1 MENFLETIL
10 SWPTWKRGLAWV
22 ASLAL
27 IVGGAWYLILGD
39 LQAELVA
46 AVVERDELVSKIQV
60 EERLSLELPRAK
72 QEVAE
77 LDRQL
82 KELMKE
88 LPDKAEIYSLLSSI
102 SSLAKDAGLDVSLFK
117 PRPEIVQDFYS
128 EVPVSIS
135 VEGGFHQVAT
145 FFDEVGRL
153 DRIVNISEIAMIDP
167 VVDRETKDVRLKT
180 SCTATTFRYLDEAER
195 KAREEMKKKLAERR

>member
-117 PRPEIVQDFYS
+117 PRPEI
-128 EVPVSIS
+128 
-135 VEGGFHQVAT
+135 
-145 FFDEVGRL
+145 
-153 DRIVNISEIAMIDP
+153 AMIDP